1 MLPRAVFPAIKAR
14 MKNAILLSWAMM
26 VAVLAPVAAQ
36 AQKVNSRQ
44 ARAVYEKA
52 DRALNEA
59 WAAAKATLG
68 ESEFSALKE
77 DQKAWVEYRD
87 YLARSPIYTGA
98 DGQDELSLDSLA
110 DERTAWLRGLVREWG
125 ADETLTGVWADSYG
139 GSIQIVEKGGKLHF
153 IVECVRGPTSHMGG
167 LSGIAVWNNTI
178 GWFSDK
184 GREEG
189 KEEETNLAF
198 VLDGRRLNL
207 HGAGPSYYHGARAYF
222 NGEYVKISALNSKKQ
237 AQVLQAAKTGELPE
251 EP

>member
-1 MLPRAVFPAIKAR
+1 
-14 MKNAILLSWAMM
+14 MKNAILFSVAIL

-36 AQKVNSRQ
+36 AQNVNPRQ
-44 ARAVYEKA
+44 ARAAFEKA

-68 ESEFSALKE
+68 ESEFNKLKD

-87 YLARSPIYTGA
+87 YLARSPLYSGA
-98 DGQDELSLDSLA
+98 EGQDELSLDSPDYLSA
-110 DERTAWLRGLVREWG
+110 AASITDERTAWLRGLVREWG

-139 GSIQIVEKGGKLHF
+139 GSIEIVEKDGKLHF
-153 IVECVRGPTSHMGG
+153 IVQCVRGPTSHTGG
-167 LSGIAVWNNTI
+167 LAGSAVWNSTI

-189 KEEETNLAF
+189 KEEETNIAF

-207 HGAGPSYYHGARAYF
+207 HGAGTSYYHGARAYF
-222 NGEYVKISALNSKKQ
+222 NGEYVKVSGLGSKKQ

>member
-1 MLPRAVFPAIKAR
+1 
-14 MKNAILLSWAMM
+14 MKNAILFSVAIL

-36 AQKVNSRQ
+36 AQDITPRQ
-44 ARAVYEKA
+44 ARAMYDKA

-59 WAAAKATLG
+59 WSAAKATLG
-68 ESEFSALKE
+68 ESEFNALKE

-87 YLARSPIYTGA
+87 YLARSPLYTGA
-98 DGQDELSLDSLA
+98 EGQDELSLDSPDYLSA
-110 DERTAWLRGLVREWG
+110 AASITDERTAWLRGLVREWG

-139 GSIQIVEKGGKLHF
+139 GSIEIVEKDGKLHF
-153 IVECVRGPTSHMGG
+153 IVQCVRGPTSHTGG
-167 LSGIAVWNNTI
+167 LAGSAVWNSTI

-189 KEEETNLAF
+189 KEEETNIAF

-207 HGAGPSYYHGARAYF
+207 HGAGTSYYHGARAYF
-222 NGEYVKISALNSKKQ
+222 NGEYVKVSGLGSKKQ